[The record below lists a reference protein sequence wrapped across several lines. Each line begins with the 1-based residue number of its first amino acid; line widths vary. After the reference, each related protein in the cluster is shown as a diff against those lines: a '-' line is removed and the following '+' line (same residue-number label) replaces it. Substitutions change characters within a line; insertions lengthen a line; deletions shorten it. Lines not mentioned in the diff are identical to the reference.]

1 MKSPTIFANG
11 VAIMTDH
18 FQGPAKAL
26 SDARREAI
34 GLPAYPGALPVGLE
48 DAYAVQAEASRLWSG
63 PVAGWK
69 IGRIMGEAEQQYGK
83 NRFMGPIFTSSISEV
98 GVGDLAQFPIIRG
111 GAAAL
116 EAEVVAI
123 LADRMEP
130 GRADWSSQEVVPL
143 LSGLRIGIEVAGC
156 PVFGI
161 NDLGPLASIAA
172 FGNNLGLILGPS
184 VTGWPE
190 VEIDG
195 IACRAVIDG
204 TEVGNGI
211 AGNLPGGPL
220 AAIAFALNQAAE
232 LGIVL
237 GEGSLLSTGAIT
249 GVHPVEIG
257 QYCET
262 DFGPFGLL
270 RCETVAALP
279 A

>member
-1 MKSPTIFANG
+1 MDATSHSSGA
-11 VAIMTDH
+11 A
-18 FQGPAKAL
+18 QAL
-26 SDARREAI
+26 ADARREAT
-34 GLPAYPGALPVGLE
+34 GLPAYPGALPAGLE
-48 DAYAVQAEASRLWSG
+48 EAYGIQAEAIRLWG
-63 PVAGWK
+63 EPVAGWK
-69 IGRIMGEAEQQYGK
+69 IGRIVGEAEQQYGK
-83 NRFMGPIFTSSISEV
+83 NRFIGPIFASSISEIGARAV
-98 GVGDLAQFPIIRG
+98 AQFPVIRG

-116 EAEVVAI
+116 EAEVIAI

-130 GRADWSSQEVVPL
+130 GRTDRSPQEVAPL

-156 PVFGI
+156 PISGI

-184 VTGWPE
+184 VAGWPD

-195 IACRAVIDG
+195 IACRTVIDG
-204 TEVGNGI
+204 TQVGNAI

-237 GEGSLLSTGAIT
+237 SEGSLLSTGAIT